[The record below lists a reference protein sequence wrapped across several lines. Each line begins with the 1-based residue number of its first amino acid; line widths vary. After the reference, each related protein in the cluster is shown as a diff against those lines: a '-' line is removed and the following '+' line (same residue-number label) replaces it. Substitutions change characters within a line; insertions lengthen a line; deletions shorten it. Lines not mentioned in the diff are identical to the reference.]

1 MPELP
6 EVETTRRGLIAVLAG
21 SVVEAVVCRRP
32 DLRFP
37 LPGGFAGRVTG
48 RRCEG
53 IDRLGKFLLIRLE
66 GGLVWVSHL
75 GMSGRFRI
83 LDAWPPANDP
93 HDHVL
98 IRTSNGAVIVYH
110 DPRRFGFM
118 DLVDGEAVA
127 GHAMLGRLGPDPLSP
142 GFTAEFLADQLSR
155 RRGPV
160 KPALIDQSVVAGMGN
175 IYGSESL
182 FRAGI
187 SPIRVCASIPR
198 RRVGALVAAVREV
211 FADAIDVGGSTLRDH
226 RQPDG
231 ELGYF
236 QHQFAVYG
244 RAGLRCAACDCDP
257 ERTGGVKRVVQGG
270 RATYYCPR
278 RQK

>member
-6 EVETTRRGLIAVLAG
+6 EVETTRRGLVAALVG

-37 LPGGFAGRVTG
+37 LPVRFAERVAG

-53 IDRLGKFLLIRLE
+53 IERLGKFLLIRLE
-66 GGLVWVSHL
+66 GGLVWIAHL

-83 LDAWPPANDP
+83 LDAWPPAKDP

-98 IRTSNGAVIVYH
+98 IRAGNGGVIVYH

-118 DLVDGEAVA
+118 DLVESEAMER
-127 GHAMLGRLGPDPLSP
+127 HAMLARLGPDPLSP
-142 GFTAEFLADQLSR
+142 GFTAEFLAEQLGR

-160 KPALIDQSVVAGMGN
+160 KPALIDQAVVAGMGN

-182 FRAGI
+182 FRASV
-187 SPIRVCASIPR
+187 SPLRVCASIPR
-198 RRVGALVAAVREV
+198 RRVGALVVAVRGV
-211 FADAIDVGGSTLRDH
+211 FVDAIEVGGSTLRDH

-236 QHQFAVYG
+236 QHRFAVYG
-244 RAGLRCAACDCDP
+244 RAGLPCAACDCDP